1 MNLFISSSECVPQI
15 AINYTVTHFYLD
27 ENGEIFYIFYTLAD
41 NGQHGSNQ
49 SDKI

>member
-15 AINYTVTHFYLD
+15 AINYIVTHFYLD
-27 ENGEIFYIFYTLAD
+27 ENGEIFNIFYFGGKWTAS
-41 NGQHGSNQ
+41 SNQ